1 MRIIITGGSGLIGRE
16 LTKKLATNGDEVIIL
31 SRAPER
37 VTGLP
42 TNARAIKWDAHTA
55 VGWGNLADAS
65 DTPTA
70 IINLAGAS
78 IGDGRWTD
86 ERKKIIIDSRL
97 NATTAVVEAVQ
108 AAQNKP
114 SVVLQASAVG
124 YYGNRGDEILTE
136 DAPPAQDYFLADV
149 CTEWEAAI
157 QPLVDDEQLRV
168 VILRTG
174 VVLSTKEGA
183 LPKMLTP
190 FKLFAGGPFGNGQ
203 QWFPWIHLQDEVDAI
218 IHLLRTDTAT
228 GPYNL
233 SAPHIMT
240 NKQFAQALGSVLNR
254 PSFIP
259 APAPALKLALGEMAA
274 LVLDGQRAVSDKLQA
289 SGFTFAYP
297 EAKPALR
304 DLINNK
310 R

>member
-16 LTKKLATNGDEVIIL
+16 LTKQLSADGHEIIIL

-42 TNARAIKWDAHTA
+42 TNTRAVKWDAYTA
-55 VGWGNLADAS
+55 VGWGELADAT

-86 ERKKIIIDSRL
+86 ERKKTIIDSRL
-97 NATTAVVEAVQ
+97 QATTAVVEAVE
-108 AAQNKP
+108 AAKNKP
-114 SVVLQASAVG
+114 AVIIQASAVG

-136 DAPPAQDYFLADV
+136 SAAPAADYFLSDV
-149 CTEWEAAI
+149 CVQWEAAI
-157 QPLVDDEQLRV
+157 QPVTAYEDVRL

-174 VVLSTKEGA
+174 VVLTTKDGA
-183 LPKMLTP
+183 LPKMLIP
-190 FKLFAGGPFGNGQ
+190 FKLFAGGPFGDGQ
-203 QWFPWIHLQDEVDAI
+203 QWFPWIHIQDEVAAI
-218 IHLLRTDTAT
+218 MHLLQNDAAE
-228 GPYNL
+228 GSYNL
-233 SAPHIMT
+233 SAPDIMT
-240 NKQFAQALGSVLNR
+240 NKQFAKALGQVLNR

-274 LVLDGQRAVSDKLQA
+274 LLLDGQRAVSQKLQD

-297 EAKPALR
+297 EVKPALR

>member
-1 MRIIITGGSGLIGRE
+1 MRVIITGGSGLIGRE
-16 LTKKLATNGDEVIIL
+16 LTKKLATAGHEVIIL

-37 VTGLP
+37 VRGLP
-42 TNARAIKWDAHTA
+42 TNARAVKWDAHTA
-55 VGWGNLADAS
+55 VGWGELMDS
-65 DTPTA
+65 DDTPNA

-86 ERKKIIIDSRL
+86 ERKKIIIDSRV

-114 SVVLQASAVG
+114 QVVLQASAVG

-136 DAPPAQDYFLADV
+136 TSPPASDDFLADV
-149 CTEWEAAI
+149 CTQWEAAI

-174 VVLSTKEGA
+174 VVLSTQDGA
-183 LPKMLTP
+183 LPKLLTP
-190 FKLFAGGPFGNGQ
+190 FKLFAGGPFGDGQ
-203 QWFPWIHLQDEVDAI
+203 QWFPWIHLQDEIDAI
-218 IHLLRTDTAT
+218 IHLLHTEEAT

-233 SAPHIMT
+233 SAPDIMT

-259 APAPALKLALGEMAA
+259 APAPMLKLALGEMSA
-274 LVLDGQRAVSDKLQA
+274 LVLDGQRAVSNKLQA